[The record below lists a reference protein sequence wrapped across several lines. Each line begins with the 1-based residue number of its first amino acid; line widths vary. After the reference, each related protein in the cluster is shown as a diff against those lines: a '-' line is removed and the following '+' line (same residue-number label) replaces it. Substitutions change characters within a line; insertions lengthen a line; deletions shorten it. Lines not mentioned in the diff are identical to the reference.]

1 MGLRDNMKSKIKDF
15 KLPIVVAMAG
25 FVLASLSAR
34 AEDDRSNRIELP
46 QPYES
51 VSLTTR
57 GFVRELEFPQIL
69 SASDVNIYRK
79 IFDVQKTGRWQE
91 ADRLIKRL
99 ASNVLLGHVLAQRY
113 LHPTKYRSKYKELK
127 EWSEAYNDHPD
138 AYRLYK
144 LALRRKPA
152 NWRAPTPPKKFGT
165 PTAPVRM
172 ARLKIPTKHLSSGDR
187 SRARN
192 LMRHIRSALRRGHTL
207 TAKRALSSSG
217 AKRLLSDVQYDQY
230 SAKLGQAYF
239 SAGRDEWALQW
250 AGNAAKRS
258 GKYVAQA
265 YWTAGLASWRLGDK
279 KQAADYFAKAAELS
293 RNDDWFHAGAS
304 FWAGRAYL
312 VTQQPEKVNKYFQQ
326 AAENGRTFYG
336 LLARRVLGQKT
347 GLNWSMPSL
356 DSETV
361 GHLETLPG
369 GRRAIALLQIG
380 DVSRAERE
388 LRNLALGAD
397 EKVAQGILALAA
409 RGNMASLAVRLDHQ
423 LYPNGGGFD
432 GAAYPIPAWTP
443 GEGFRVDRALIY
455 ALIRQ
460 ESKFNPKAKSWA
472 GARGLM
478 QLMPRTASFVAQD
491 RQYRS
496 KRNTQLYKPE
506 INMNLGQ
513 KYIEM
518 LLDDKNINGSLFLM
532 AVAWNGGPGNLNKWR
547 KSTEY
552 MDDPLFFIES
562 IPARETRNFVEHVLS
577 NLWIYRDRLGQQSP
591 SLDAIAKGHWPQYTP
606 LGQDSQEVAETNGT

>member
-1 MGLRDNMKSKIKDF
+1 MKLKLKNV
-15 KLPIVVAMAG
+15 KLPIMAAISG
-25 FVLASLSAR
+25 FVLALHPAY
-34 AEDDRSNRIELP
+34 ANDDRSQGIELP

-57 GFVRELEFPQIL
+57 GFVREVEFPQIL

-79 IFDVQKTGRWQE
+79 IFEVQEAGRWQE

-127 EWSEAYNDHPD
+127 EWSEAYNDLPD
-138 AYRLYK
+138 APRLYR

-152 NWRAPTPPKKFGT
+152 NWRAPTPPKKYSS
-165 PTAPVRM
+165 PTAPIRM
-172 ARLKIPTKHLSSGDR
+172 ARLKTPVRALSAGDR
-187 SRARN
+187 SKVRS
-192 LMRHIRSALRRGHTL
+192 LMRHMRSALRRGHTL
-207 TAKRALSSSG
+207 TVKRALNSKE
-217 AKRLLSDVQYDQY
+217 AKRLLSDVQYDQFR
-230 SAKLGQAYF
+230 ARLGQAYF

-250 AGNAAKRS
+250 AGEAAKRS

-265 YWTAGLASWRLGDK
+265 HWTAGLASWRLGDK
-279 KQAADYFAKAAELS
+279 RQAADFFAKAAQLS
-293 RNDDWFHAGAS
+293 RNDDWFHAAAS

-312 VTQQPEKVNKYFQQ
+312 VTRQPEKVNRFFHQ

-336 LLARRVLGQKT
+336 MLARRVLGQKT
-347 GLNWSMPSL
+347 GLNWALPSL
-356 DSETV
+356 DGETV

-380 DVSRAERE
+380 DVARAERE

-397 EKVAQGILALAA
+397 EKVAKGILALAA

-460 ESKFNPKAKSWA
+460 ESKFNPNAKSWA

-496 KRNTQLYKPE
+496 KRNTQLYEPE
-506 INMNLGQ
+506 VNMNLGQ

-518 LLDDKNINGSLFLM
+518 LLEDKNIDGSLFLM
-532 AVAWNGGPGNLNKWR
+532 AVAWNGGPGNLSKWR

-577 NLWIYRDRLGQQSP
+577 NLWIYRDRLGQPSP
-591 SLDAIAKGHWPQYTP
+591 SLDAIASGHWPKYIP
-606 LGQDSQEVAETNGT
+606 LGQDSLEVAETNGT